1 MVEHALTVYYR
12 SRDNH
17 WTWPSLAKQPRR
29 QQAALSGGLSRV
41 DGGRQA
47 ARPRGAE
54 TGRPPPASRA
64 PGSTSPVSPTHPG
77 RSPSPDTPD
86 GVPCLHYTL
95 TSIKDRLFCSEW
107 LRETHGSRFRP
118 CLHLRTINNSPSS
131 LLQGGMQ
138 GEGGGCTSGW
148 RGQWW

>member
-1 MVEHALTVYYR
+1 M
-12 SRDNH
+12 
-17 WTWPSLAKQPRR
+17 
-29 QQAALSGGLSRV
+29 

-64 PGSTSPVSPTHPG
+64 PASTSPVSPTHPG

-86 GVPCLHYTL
+86 GVPCLHHTL

-138 GEGGGCTSGW
+138 GEGGYLWVEGAVVVVVVRGGGGW
-148 RGQWW
+148 GRERGDRDTQAHSETRWGEEKKKETG